1 VSRARILFLIPLL
14 FVSLCPRGATAQV
27 NSTVEAA
34 ANVQWGQKVLTFENG
49 SNSQS
54 WFRARVV
61 GGRSYC
67 VEAGNS
73 ESPYAEKFFGVGLV
87 VYAGNQVTELA
98 SSGGDVQTEPL
109 ARGLARACWIPTLSE
124 ENYIN
129 LTPIALSPGVPVSS
143 IVALRFV
150 ETTLF
155 CPWFFIAGD
164 YNAFTLIRNTTNTV
178 AQGVVVTWRDP
189 IGAPIAT
196 TTVSIHPNGTL
207 ILNARDFVNPSI
219 TSNGSVE
226 IAHRGALDELKGSTT
241 TISGSSGLSFDA
253 LFERRTPW

>member
-1 VSRARILFLIPLL
+1 
-14 FVSLCPRGATAQV
+14 
-27 NSTVEAA
+27 
-34 ANVQWGQKVLTFENG
+34 
-49 SNSQS
+49 
-54 WFRARVV
+54 V

-73 ESPYAEKFFGVGLV
+73 EAPYAEKFFAVGLF

-98 SSGGDVQTEPL
+98 NAGNDVQTEPL

-124 ENYIN
+124 ENFID
-129 LTPIALSPGVPVSS
+129 LTPVPLGGPIVSS

-189 IGAPIAT
+189 IGAQVGT

-207 ILNARDFVNPSI
+207 ILNARDFVNPAI
-219 TSNGSVE
+219 ASNGSVE